1 VARRIPAARGPARS
15 PSAAGHRGAAAEQ
28 STKGNGVQA
37 TLSIPAPRS
46 VRGAT
51 ALSIGS
57 LALATVLISGCH
69 GTSGGP
75 PRKIA
80 VNTITM
86 VGRPIS
92 ITEEYPAQI
101 EASNTVEIR
110 PRVGGVLERQAAV
123 EGQRVK
129 AGQILFEID
138 PQPYRAALAQA
149 EASLALAE
157 AAQAQAVRD
166 LARAKPLSALDA
178 LSQRELDAAE
188 AANSATAA
196 QVRAAQAAVKT
207 AELNLG
213 YTTVRAPIDGD
224 MSRAQIRI
232 GGLVTA
238 YTTLLTT
245 IYQTDPMYINFSIG
259 EQRLLQLQK
268 ELGRPPDQR
277 NPSKRQFHVF
287 LADGTEIPA
296 AAELNF
302 VDAAVDLRTDTLPL
316 RLLVPNPRALLRAG
330 QYAKVTVDTAARP
343 DSLSVPQRAVQELQ
357 DKNFVWIV
365 DAEGKAQM
373 RDVVLGARVGADI
386 LIEKGLAAG
395 DTVVVDGMQKLKPG
409 ALVDTSQKAAPEKR
423 AS

>member
-1 VARRIPAARGPARS
+1 M
-15 PSAAGHRGAAAEQ
+15 RGALVNSFALAIATAVLLAAC
-28 STKGNGVQA
+28 GGGVP
-37 TLSIPAPRS
+37 PAPRRIQ
-46 VRGAT
+46 VT
-51 ALSIGS
+51 
-57 LALATVLISGCH
+57 
-69 GTSGGP
+69 
-75 PRKIA
+75 
-80 VNTITM
+80 TIKL

-110 PRVGGVLERQAAV
+110 PRVGGVLERQSAV

-129 AGQILFEID
+129 AGQVLFEID
-138 PQPYRAALAQA
+138 QQPYRAALAQA
-149 EASLALAE
+149 EAALALSQ
-157 AAQAQAVRD
+157 AAQAQAIRD

-196 QVRAAQAAVKT
+196 QVRAAEAAVKT
-207 AELNLG
+207 AQLNLG

-224 MSRAQIRI
+224 MSRAQIRL

-245 IYQTDPMYINFSIG
+245 VYQTDPMYINFSIG
-259 EQRLLQLQK
+259 EQRLLQLQR

-277 NPSKRQFHVF
+277 NPSKRQFRVF
-287 LADGTEIPA
+287 LADGSEIPA

-316 RLLVPNPRALLRAG
+316 RLLVSNSTSLLRAG

-357 DKNFVWIV
+357 DKNFVWVV
-365 DAEGKAQM
+365 DADGKAEA
-373 RDVVLGARVGADI
+373 RDVTLGARVGSDI
-386 LIEKGLAAG
+386 LIEKGLSSG

-409 ALVDTSQKAAPEKR
+409 ALVDTEQHAAPAKR
-423 AS
+423 PS

>member
-1 VARRIPAARGPARS
+1 M
-15 PSAAGHRGAAAEQ
+15 
-28 STKGNGVQA
+28 QA
-37 TLSIPAPRS
+37 TLSTRAPHS
-46 VRGAT
+46 ERGGI
-51 ALSIGS
+51 LVSIGS
-57 LALATVLISGCH
+57 FAFATLLIGGCSGS
-69 GTSGGP
+69 SGAP
-75 PRKIA
+75 PRKIP
-80 VNTITM
+80 VNAITM

-110 PRVGGVLERQAAV
+110 PRVGGVLERQSAV

-157 AAQAQAVRD
+157 AAKAQAVRD

-196 QVRAAQAAVKT
+196 QVRAAEAAVKT

-245 IYQTDPMYINFSIG
+245 VYQTDPMYINFSIG

-277 NPSKRQFHVF
+277 NPSKRQFRVF

-296 AAELNF
+296 GAELNF

-316 RLLVPNPRALLRAG
+316 RLLVPNPKAFLRAG

-365 DAEGKAQM
+365 DADGKAQM
-373 RDVVLGARVGADI
+373 RDVALGARVGSDI
-386 LIEKGLAAG
+386 LIEKGLSSG

-423 AS
+423 PS

>member
-1 VARRIPAARGPARS
+1 M
-15 PSAAGHRGAAAEQ
+15 
-28 STKGNGVQA
+28 GVQA
-37 TLSIPAPRS
+37 IKCIQAARSAGVRAILIGAGIGSALLGIGCGGSSPPS
-46 VRGAT
+46 VRR
-51 ALSIGS
+51 
-57 LALATVLISGCH
+57 V
-69 GTSGGP
+69 P
-75 PRKIA
+75 
-80 VNTITM
+80 VNTITL
-86 VGRPIS
+86 VGRSIS
-92 ITEEYPAQI
+92 VTEEYPAQI

-110 PRVGGVLERQAAV
+110 PRVGGVLERQSAV
-123 EGQRVK
+123 EGQRVR
-129 AGQILFEID
+129 AGEILFEID

-149 EASLALAE
+149 QAALALAE

-188 AANSATAA
+188 AANAATLA
-196 QVRAAQAAVKT
+196 QVRAAHAAVKT

-213 YTTVRAPIDGD
+213 YTVVRAPIDGD

-245 IYQTDPMYINFSIG
+245 VYQTDPMYINFSIG
-259 EQRLLQLQK
+259 EQRLLQLQR

-277 NPSKRQFHVF
+277 NPSKRRFRVF
-287 LADGTEIPA
+287 LADGEEIPS

-316 RLLVPNPRALLRAG
+316 RLVVPNPKSLLRAG

-357 DKNFVWIV
+357 DKNFVWVV
-365 DAEGKAQM
+365 DGEGKAQM
-373 RDVVLGARVGADI
+373 RDITLGARVGSDI
-386 LIEKGLAAG
+386 LIEKGVAAG
-395 DTVVVDGMQKLKPG
+395 DAVVVDGMQKLKPG
-409 ALVDTSQKAAPEKR
+409 SLVESSQQPAADKPK
-423 AS
+423 S

>member
-1 VARRIPAARGPARS
+1 M
-15 PSAAGHRGAAAEQ
+15 
-28 STKGNGVQA
+28 GVQA
-37 TLSIPAPRS
+37 TIRIRAARSIRA
-46 VRGAT
+46 GALLVGAAIT
-51 ALSIGS
+51 A
-57 LALATVLISGCH
+57 AVLGLGC
-69 GTSGGP
+69 GGASKP
-75 PRKIA
+75 PGHPVA
-80 VNTITM
+80 VNTLTM
-86 VGRPIS
+86 IGRPIS
-92 ITEEYPAQI
+92 ITEEYPAQT

-110 PRVGGVLERQAAV
+110 PRVGGVLERQSAV

-149 EASLALAE
+149 QAALALAE

-166 LARAKPLSALDA
+166 LSRAKPLSALDA

-188 AANSATAA
+188 AANAATLA
-196 QVRAAQAAVKT
+196 QVRAAQASVKT

-245 IYQTDPMYINFSIG
+245 VYQTDPMYINFSIG
-259 EQRLLQLQK
+259 EQRLLQLQR

-277 NPSKRQFHVF
+277 NPSKRRFRVF
-287 LADGTEIPA
+287 LADGEEIGA
-296 AAELNF
+296 TAELNF

-316 RLLVPNPRALLRAG
+316 RLVVPNPTSQLRAG

-357 DKNFVWIV
+357 DKNFVWVV
-365 DAEGKAQM
+365 DGEGKAQM
-373 RDVVLGARVGADI
+373 RDVALGARVGSDI

-395 DTVVVDGMQKLKPG
+395 DDVVVDGIQKLKPG
-409 ALVDTSQKAAPEKR
+409 RLVDTSHQAAAEKPKP
-423 AS
+423 

>member
-1 VARRIPAARGPARS
+1 
-15 PSAAGHRGAAAEQ
+15 
-28 STKGNGVQA
+28 
-37 TLSIPAPRS
+37 
-46 VRGAT
+46 
-51 ALSIGS
+51 
-57 LALATVLISGCH
+57 
-69 GTSGGP
+69 
-75 PRKIA
+75 
-80 VNTITM
+80 M

-110 PRVGGVLERQAAV
+110 PRVGGVLERQSAV

-157 AAQAQAVRD
+157 AAKAQAVRD

-196 QVRAAQAAVKT
+196 QVRAAEAAVKT

-245 IYQTDPMYINFSIG
+245 VYQTDPMYINFSIG

-277 NPSKRQFHVF
+277 NPSKRQFRVF

-296 AAELNF
+296 GAELNF

-316 RLLVPNPRALLRAG
+316 RLLVPNPKAFLRAG

-365 DAEGKAQM
+365 DADGKAQM
-373 RDVVLGARVGADI
+373 RDVALGARVGSDI
-386 LIEKGLAAG
+386 LIEKGLSSG

-423 AS
+423 PS

>member
-1 VARRIPAARGPARS
+1 M
-15 PSAAGHRGAAAEQ
+15 
-28 STKGNGVQA
+28 GVQPTIRNRA
-37 TLSIPAPRS
+37 TRS
-46 VRGAT
+46 ASSRTILASAGIAT
-51 ALSIGS
+51 AILGLGCGGS
-57 LALATVLISGCH
+57 SK
-69 GTSGGP
+69 P
-75 PRKIA
+75 PAHPAA
-80 VNTITM
+80 VNTITL
-86 VGRPIS
+86 VARPIS

-110 PRVGGVLERQAAV
+110 PRVGGVLERQSAV

-129 AGQILFEID
+129 AGQILYEID

-149 EASLALAE
+149 QAALALAE

-166 LARAKPLSALDA
+166 LSRAKPLSALDA

-188 AANSATAA
+188 AANAATLA

-213 YTTVRAPIDGD
+213 YTVVRSPIDGD

-245 IYQTDPMYINFSIG
+245 VYQTDPMYINFSIG
-259 EQRLLQLQK
+259 EQRLLQLQR

-277 NPSKRQFHVF
+277 NPSKRRFRVF
-287 LADGTEIPA
+287 LADGEEIDA
-296 AAELNF
+296 TAELNF

-316 RLLVPNPRALLRAG
+316 RLVVPNPKSQLRAG

-357 DKNFVWIV
+357 DKNFVWVV
-365 DAEGKAQM
+365 DGEGKAQM
-373 RDVVLGARVGADI
+373 RDISLGARVGSDI
-386 LIEKGLAAG
+386 LVEKGLAAG
-395 DTVVVDGMQKLKPG
+395 DIVVVDGIQKLKPG
-409 ALVDTSQKAAPEKR
+409 SLVDSSQPADADKR
-423 AS
+423 KP

>member
-1 VARRIPAARGPARS
+1 MPRYARIVLVNSVTWGIVAGVLL
-15 PSAAGHRGAAAEQ
+15 AGCGSGAP
-28 STKGNGVQA
+28 
-37 TLSIPAPRS
+37 PAPRR
-46 VRGAT
+46 VQVT
-51 ALSIGS
+51 AIKL
-57 LALATVLISGCH
+57 
-69 GTSGGP
+69 
-75 PRKIA
+75 
-80 VNTITM
+80 

-110 PRVGGVLERQAAV
+110 PRVGGVLERQSAV
-123 EGQRVK
+123 EGQRVR
-129 AGQILFEID
+129 AGQVLFEID
-138 PQPYRAALAQA
+138 SQPYRAALAQA
-149 EASLALAE
+149 EAALALAE

-166 LARAKPLSALDA
+166 LARAKPLSAIDA

-196 QVRAAQAAVKT
+196 QVRAAGAAVKT
-207 AELNLG
+207 AQLNLG

-224 MSRAQIRI
+224 MSRAQIRL

-245 IYQTDPMYINFSIG
+245 IYQTDPVYINFSIG
-259 EQRLLQLQK
+259 EQRLLQLQR

-277 NPSKRQFHVF
+277 NPSKRQFRVF
-287 LADGTEIPA
+287 LADGEEIPA

-316 RLLVPNPRALLRAG
+316 RLLVPNPKSLLRAG

-357 DKNFVWIV
+357 DKNFVWIG
-365 DAEGKAQM
+365 DETGNAQT
-373 RDVVLGARVGADI
+373 RDVTLGARVGSDI
-386 LIEKGLAAG
+386 LIEKGLANG
-395 DTVVVDGMQKLKPG
+395 DIVVIDGMQKLKAGTP
-409 ALVDTSQKAAPEKR
+409 VDTEQHAAAAKR
-423 AS
+423 PS